1 MKTRHEAAS
10 PTVIQLC
17 HWWEI
22 VDCVFWRVLQD
33 NLGLLVTCISFCA
46 CFSIFQSIAT
56 CPIDWRDHCHDLA
69 RDAAQKGP

>member
-1 MKTRHEAAS
+1 
-10 PTVIQLC
+10 
-17 HWWEI
+17 
-22 VDCVFWRVLQD
+22 VFWRVLQD

>member
-10 PTVIQLC
+10 PTVLQLC
-17 HWWEI
+17 QWWEI

-56 CPIDWRDHCHDLA
+56 CPID
-69 RDAAQKGP
+69 